1 MERIMAAE
9 KKRILD
15 YLEEQLNIKIEALQR
30 YEMPIQ
36 DLKDKSPAEIEAFQL
51 RHDIYELKRHIAVIK
66 ML

>member
-1 MERIMAAE
+1 MAAE

-36 DLKDKSPAEIEAFQL
+36 DLKDKSPSEIEAFQL